1 MVTGLKP
8 PPRIDRQQSN
18 AIYQQMG
25 SETLRVAFDLGDEE
39 VDSARRRSSNVL
51 ACGHLEILRW
61 QMCFGEPNL
70 PAPWPCTMFWCIKLS
85 CCMLLQ
91 YIPLYTYRCCYCHCC
106 YYYKLYYHFGYHSCY
121 LPANSS
127 HSLPQNNTMTTAITT
142 PGYHKPPRP
151 AATTTNKTGPL
162 HHHNKDN
169 NKKRQ
174 NQTDYFHYSTTTC
187 QFWTTA
193 TYLSDWHYVVLLP
206 PHPQRSPLLLQTS
219 TASTTTTPRPSN
231 SNADSSLRGV

>member
-25 SETLRVAFDLGDEE
+25 NETLRVAFDLGDEEE

-70 PAPWPCTMFWCIKLS
+70 PAPWPCTMFCCIKLS

-187 QFWTTA
+187 QFWT
-193 TYLSDWHYVVLLP
+193 YLSDWHYVVLLP